1 MLAANE
7 AEKAAPI
14 QLVDVVPIGAFGRL
28 YLAGAEAEID
38 AAKAAAE
45 RTLDSVEGR
54 SSDK

>member
-1 MLAANE
+1 
-7 AEKAAPI
+7 
-14 QLVDVVPIGAFGRL
+14 LVDVVPIGAFGRL